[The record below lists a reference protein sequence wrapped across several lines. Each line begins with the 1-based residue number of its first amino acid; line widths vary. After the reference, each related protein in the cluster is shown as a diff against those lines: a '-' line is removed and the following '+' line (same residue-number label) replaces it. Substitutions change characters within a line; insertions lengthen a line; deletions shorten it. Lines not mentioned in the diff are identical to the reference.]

1 MPAPSPPPLP
11 PDDNY
16 FLTNT
21 KFDEIVIKE
30 KTEKVIKNI
39 NNALNEIPDPPKIED
54 VYVNDK
60 VLNEKNIEDIKDE
73 YNFEEIKRC
82 L

>member
-1 MPAPSPPPLP
+1 M

>member
-1 MPAPSPPPLP
+1 M

-39 NNALNEIPDPPKIED
+39 DNALNEFPDPPKIED

>member
-1 MPAPSPPPLP
+1 M

-21 KFDEIVIKE
+21 KSDEIVIKE

-39 NNALNEIPDPPKIED
+39 DNALNEIPDPPKIED

>member
-1 MPAPSPPPLP
+1 M

-39 NNALNEIPDPPKIED
+39 DNALNEIPDPPKIED